1 MTNEIKLAFSHPV
14 ERSRSN
20 FSATELDR
28 ISLRDHIVEV
38 EIGAF
43 QSERG
48 TTQRICFN
56 VVFLVASSTR
66 FSNAATRNTAKPHAA
81 AWQSFFL
88 NFDAKPTLTIS
99 RVHSSTEYVLAL
111 KCG

>member
-20 FSATELDR
+20 FSDVELDR

-43 QSERG
+43 QSERV
-48 TTQRICFN
+48 TTQRICF
-56 VVFLVASSTR
+56 
-66 FSNAATRNTAKPHAA
+66 
-81 AWQSFFL
+81 
-88 NFDAKPTLTIS
+88 TLLL
-99 RVHSSTEYVLAL
+99 R
-111 KCG
+111 

>member
-20 FSATELDR
+20 FSDTELDR

-56 VVFLVASSTR
+56 VVVEV
-66 FSNAATRNTAKPHAA
+66 KPCLLYT
-81 AWQSFFL
+81 SPSPR
-88 NFDAKPTLTIS
+88 D
-99 RVHSSTEYVLAL
+99 
-111 KCG
+111 

>member
-38 EIGAF
+38 EIGHSN
-43 QSERG
+43 QSVELLRE
-48 TTQRICFN
+48 F
-56 VVFLVASSTR
+56 V
-66 FSNAATRNTAKPHAA
+66 
-81 AWQSFFL
+81 
-88 NFDAKPTLTIS
+88 
-99 RVHSSTEYVLAL
+99 
-111 KCG
+111 